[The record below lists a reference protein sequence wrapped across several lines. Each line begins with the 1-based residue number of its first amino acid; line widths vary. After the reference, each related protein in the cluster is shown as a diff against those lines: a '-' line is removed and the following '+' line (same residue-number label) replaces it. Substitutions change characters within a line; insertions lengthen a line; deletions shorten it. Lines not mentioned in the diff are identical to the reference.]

1 MRFLRVLFGRR
12 SRSRDG
18 LVLAI
23 VLSAVGTA
31 AITVIVNSVADR
43 PINSEIDFAKLA
55 MFVLATA
62 LSVGGQS
69 QTLDMSS
76 ALAERLLQSLRLR
89 IAERVRHADLAT
101 IERVGIA
108 RIYTTLARDT
118 AVLSEAS
125 ALVMHGAITG
135 IAMVLTGLYVAWL
148 SPFAFAVVAVLFAAT
163 VYFYRVSQRN
173 SRAALLAAGDA
184 ETDYL
189 GRFRHLLDGFK
200 EVKMHQR
207 RADDLQQVHL
217 AMQSALTQDLK
228 RAASRRINY
237 GLSISHLSFSLLLAT
252 VVFALPQ
259 HLESRE
265 TAVKVTYVV
274 IFLLSTLNVVMRALP
289 MLIKANLALDSLDRL
304 EADLAAGGH
313 GPELLAASPG
323 PGFDLIELNQV
334 VHSYRDGEGRSQFT
348 VGPCSLTIRPGE
360 VVVLV
365 GANGSGKSTILR
377 LLTWLYEPH
386 SGVVLWNR
394 RLVDH
399 ANVADYR
406 TLFSAVF
413 SEFHLFDRLYGL
425 AEVGEDRVNA
435 LLADL
440 GLADRVKFA
449 AGQFSTLEL
458 SSGQRKR
465 LALAVALLEDRP
477 ILLLD
482 EFTADQDPAF
492 RERFYTR
499 ILPDLRAAGK
509 TVVLVSHDP
518 NPYGVADQ
526 VLTMRDGRIVDPQT
540 APEPPSHG
548 SE

>member
-1 MRFLRVLFGRR
+1 M
-12 SRSRDG
+12 
-18 LVLAI
+18 
-23 VLSAVGTA
+23 
-31 AITVIVNSVADR
+31 
-43 PINSEIDFAKLA
+43 
-55 MFVLATA
+55 
-62 LSVGGQS
+62 
-69 QTLDMSS
+69 
-76 ALAERLLQSLRLR
+76 
-89 IAERVRHADLAT
+89 
-101 IERVGIA
+101 
-108 RIYTTLARDT
+108 
-118 AVLSEAS
+118 
-125 ALVMHGAITG
+125 
-135 IAMVLTGLYVAWL
+135 
-148 SPFAFAVVAVLFAAT
+148 
-163 VYFYRVSQRN
+163 
-173 SRAALLAAGDA
+173 
-184 ETDYL
+184 
-189 GRFRHLLDGFK
+189 
-200 EVKMHQR
+200 
-207 RADDLQQVHL
+207 
-217 AMQSALTQDLK
+217 
-228 RAASRRINY
+228 
-237 GLSISHLSFSLLLAT
+237 
-252 VVFALPQ
+252 
-259 HLESRE
+259 
-265 TAVKVTYVV
+265 
-274 IFLLSTLNVVMRALP
+274 
-289 MLIKANLALDSLDRL
+289 
-304 EADLAAGGH
+304 
-313 GPELLAASPG
+313 
-323 PGFDLIELNQV
+323 
-334 VHSYRDGEGRSQFT
+334 
-348 VGPCSLTIRPGE
+348 
-360 VVVLV
+360 LV

-540 APEPPSHG
+540 APEPPCHG